1 MGFDNTLYMKKRKLA
16 ENKNTPK
23 DVLRKLAKNIN
34 ASIRDLV
41 ASHSNTPK
49 DALLHLATDRN
60 ALVRH
65 NVAKNCTSSSKILA
79 VLFQYERSF
88 EEPDKYVIGA
98 LYYNKKLPYVA
109 KKIIETLYGDM
120 L

>member
-1 MGFDNTLYMKKRKLA
+1 MDLDELLYMKKRKLA
-16 ENKNTPK
+16 ENPNTQK
-23 DVLRKLAKNIN
+23 DVLRKLAKDRN

-41 ASHSNTPK
+41 AAHSNTPK

-65 NVAKNCTSSSKILA
+65 NVATNCKSSSNILS

-88 EEPDKYVIGA
+88 EEPYNYVIGA
-98 LYYNKKLPYVA
+98 LYHNKKLPYVA
-109 KKIIETLYGDM
+109 KKIIETLYGNM